1 MRGILIVI
9 ISPHHIETL
18 STVTVTEGLSHFQRT
33 PLWLCCLFTLL
44 QEFQYFLSG
53 LLHHYL
59 LTSSQFGLRHNL
71 SFILLEKWDFWIL
84 KFYPAHI
91 FCLTSG
97 PRVMCCQRRHSMIL
111 SFSLWMVPAQWG
123 ARTTLYW
130 LLIMDGVHLFLILY
144 SWTPWW

>member
-9 ISPHHIETL
+9 ISPPPHRNPVNSYSYWRIITFSSNPSL
-18 STVTVTEGLSHFQRT
+18 TV
-33 PLWLCCLFTLL
+33 LFTLL

-53 LLHHYL
+53 LLLHYL

-91 FCLTSG
+91 FCLTIG
-97 PRVMCCQRRHSMIL
+97 PRVMCCQRGHSMIL
-111 SFSLWMVPAQWG
+111 SFSLCVVPAQLG

-130 LLIMDGVHLFLILY
+130 LLIRDGVHLFLILY
-144 SWTPWW
+144 SGTPWW